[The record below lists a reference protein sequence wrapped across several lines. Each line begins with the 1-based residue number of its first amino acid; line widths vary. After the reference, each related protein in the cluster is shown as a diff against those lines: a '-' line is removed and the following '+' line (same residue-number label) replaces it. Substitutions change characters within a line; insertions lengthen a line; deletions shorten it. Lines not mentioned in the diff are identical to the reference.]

1 MSGWFYYA
9 RISTSNKQSLD
20 RQLDGEELEK
30 FCKRMNIDRAKL
42 IILSDIG
49 TGSNFDRPNYQMLK
63 KVIRKGDNL
72 IVSSID
78 RFGRNYIEGRQEFA
92 HFLNIGARVYVL
104 NRPMLEDMYK
114 LNDNMS
120 KFMANF
126 LIDWELM
133 TAEEELK
140 RIKERQKQGIEVAKS
155 KGKKFGRPAAEKP
168 SNWGEVYNEW
178 QDGKITALKAME
190 LLGLKKQ
197 TFYNMVKKEKANNK
211 QDNIEEI

>member
-9 RISTSNKQSLD
+9 RISTSNRQSLD
-20 RQLDGEELEK
+20 RQLKGEELEI
-30 FCKRMNIDRAKL
+30 FCERMKIDRSKL
-42 IILSDIG
+42 VTLTDVGS
-49 TGSNFDRPNYQMLK
+49 GSNFERPNYQMLK
-63 KVIRKGDNL
+63 KIIRKDDNL
-72 IVSSID
+72 IVLAID

-92 HFLNIGARVYVL
+92 YFLDLGVKVYVL
-104 NRPMLEDMYK
+104 NRPMLEEMYK

-120 KFMANF
+120 KFISNF

-155 KGKKFGRPAAEKP
+155 KGKRFGRPKIKKP
-168 SNWGEVYNEW
+168 NNWDDVYEQW
-178 QDGKITALKAME
+178 KRGSITAINAMQ

-197 TFYNMVKKEKANNK
+197 TFYNMVKH
-211 QDNIEEI
+211 EETRGDTS